1 VKGLD
6 RFPGKAMTALS
17 YFPSREG
24 DRRHDITVGALLRQ
38 IAAEVPDRLALIEA
52 IPGGESKRR
61 WTYRQLLDESEHV
74 ARVLRATYGPGEH
87 LAIWAPNCPEWLF
100 LELGAALAGII
111 LVPVNPAFLAREAE
125 YVMRQSQAAGL
136 FLVKEYRGVSKAG
149 SWAEMQVRLPRIRD
163 IVFFEEWHQ
172 FSRRPP
178 STTALPAVDPG
189 DSVMIEYTS
198 GTTGAP
204 KGAVLSHR
212 GVVNIELATRRL
224 GLPDGSVWLNFMPMF
239 HVSGGIYNSI
249 GTIWNRGTQ
258 VMTPGFDAAQCLQLI
273 EEEKIAFVMA
283 VPTMI
288 LGLLD
293 HPDFPRRNMS
303 SLRAIGS
310 GGTTVPEELVKRI
323 ETSFGV
329 TYAMIFGQTET
340 SIPVTHSLPDDSL
353 TNKSQ
358 TVGWPIAHTEIKIA
372 STETGEV
379 VPIGEIGEICV
390 RGVGVMKGYFDD
402 PEATRCAID
411 PQGWLHSG
419 DLGTMDA
426 AGYCRITGRLKDMI
440 IRGGEN
446 IFPREIEDVLITH
459 PSVADAAV
467 FGVKD
472 ARWGEQPA
480 AAVRLR
486 AGAECSQEE
495 LAEFLRAHLARHKV
509 PRFWQFVE
517 SFPLTASGKI
527 QKFVLRE
534 RLQQSQTSE

>member
-1 VKGLD
+1 
-6 RFPGKAMTALS
+6 M
-17 YFPSREG
+17 
-24 DRRHDITVGALLRQ
+24 
-38 IAAEVPDRLALIEA
+38 
-52 IPGGESKRR
+52 
-61 WTYRQLLDESEHV
+61 
-74 ARVLRATYGPGEH
+74 
-87 LAIWAPNCPEWLF
+87 
-100 LELGAALAGII
+100 
-111 LVPVNPAFLAREAE
+111 
-125 YVMRQSQAAGL
+125 
-136 FLVKEYRGVSKAG
+136 
-149 SWAEMQVRLPRIRD
+149 
-163 IVFFEEWHQ
+163 
-172 FSRRPP
+172 
-178 STTALPAVDPG
+178 
-189 DSVMIEYTS
+189 
-198 GTTGAP
+198 
-204 KGAVLSHR
+204 
-212 GVVNIELATRRL
+212 
-224 GLPDGSVWLNFMPMF
+224 
-239 HVSGGIYNSI
+239 
-249 GTIWNRGTQ
+249 WNRGTH

-273 EEEKIAFVMA
+273 EEEKIAFVLA

-293 HPDFPRRNMS
+293 HPDFPRRNMG

-358 TVGWPIAHTEIKIA
+358 TVGLPIAHTEIKIA
-372 STETGEV
+372 STESGDV
-379 VPIGEIGEICV
+379 VPIGEVGEICV
-390 RGVGVMKGYFDD
+390 RGVGVMKGYFDN
-402 PEATRCAID
+402 PEATRVAID
-411 PQGWLHSG
+411 AQGWLHTG

-472 ARWGEQPA
+472 AHWGEQPA

-486 AGAECSQEE
+486 AGAECSQEQ
-495 LAEFLRAHLARHKV
+495 LAEFLRAHLARHKI
-509 PRFWQFVE
+509 PRLWQFVE

-534 RLQQSQTSE
+534 RFQQSQTSE